1 MSKILIAIP
10 NICEGKDKTFINSLE
25 AKLKEVK
32 NLEILD
38 ISMDSVRNRTVFAYT
53 GSLDALE
60 EGGLIIY
67 EMSLQHIDMRK
78 HKGEYPRIGA
88 VDSFPFVPLKG
99 ITMEEAVNF
108 SLDFGK
114 KVGKTFG
121 IPVYMFSESARFPL
135 RKFIDDIRRNEYEGL
150 EEQLKDPRWKPD
162 FGSDTFKVDSG
173 ATIIGARYPMVS
185 FKIFLNT
192 NNIEISKKICSAI
205 QYETGGLKHIKSY
218 SGIDE
223 TKDLAQIT
231 VSLSNYDVTPMYQVI
246 EGVRTEARRFGLTIV
261 EVEMIGLIP
270 EKAFLDSA
278 MYYMNINNFSL
289 NNILETNIQ
298 EHLNEKMFFVK

>member
-10 NICEGKDKTFINSLE
+10 NICEGKDKTFIDSLE

-53 GSLDALE
+53 GSIDALE

-99 ITMEEAVNF
+99 ITMEEAVKF

-114 KVGKTFG
+114 KVGKAFN

-231 VSLSNYDVTPMYQVI
+231 IALSNYDVTPMYQVI